1 MKIVDLEKYRTTKQ
15 ISGKSAE
22 IKEYLTRLNAFFE
35 ENYGDKSWGWV
46 GTTALLYSNMA
57 IKMYLESENDHTIYP
72 SIMGMLWQFQNDIT
86 KICKKNKG
94 DK

>member
-22 IKEYLTRLNAFFE
+22 IKEYLTRLNDFFE

-46 GTTALLYSNMA
+46 GTTALLYSHLALVNYM
-57 IKMYLESENDHTIYP
+57 SEENADKRLIP
-72 SIMGMLWQFQNDIT
+72 VLKRVLWNFQHLLNCSEENG
-86 KICKKNKG
+86 K